1 MKNNLK
7 CLLLIIAVASPCK
20 AYEDRFD
27 APSANWQR
35 ANLLDL
41 GSADWSISGGRV
53 NFFTGSSPTSDNQV
67 FLQFQQPFSNSQDW
81 NFQIGM
87 NNSSGAQLQVFVANS
102 SLSDLFGATLK
113 GLGQGAPF
121 WGAEFTGHSYWLP
134 GGITAAAAQQG
145 SIKVDYVAATRTYSL
160 LYFNGEI
167 DPITN
172 PPGSWSLLHTY
183 VTPET
188 GNVSL
193 FIGMQTG
200 SAVADGNAYVDNFK
214 SIPEPSALSLL
225 AIGLAGLMLM
235 RRRFPVVKSKSLM
248 ALAGG
253 LAFWQS
259 GLHAQ
264 TLYDEVNPSLSHQLV
279 TIQNSGSASTYKI
292 SLNLTTLNDWLVFLN
307 SKATASDPHNL
318 FKSSDFSRTTVNGS
332 YSYSLLVPGAGS
344 SPVRSVNLYDAY
356 RYANWVENGASISAD
371 TENGTYNLSNLSQWG
386 MAERSSTSKY
396 FVQSNSEWLGGVQ
409 FINTDS
415 NYFEWTDTPN
425 YFYEG
430 STFVSNGGIVMHR
443 TYVDGQPVIG
453 AYADTPYRAA
463 GFGGGEMTFRLGSVP
478 EPSALSLLVVGL
490 GVVLRRRRRTV

>member
-1 MKNNLK
+1 
-7 CLLLIIAVASPCK
+7 
-20 AYEDRFD
+20 
-27 APSANWQR
+27 
-35 ANLLDL
+35 
-41 GSADWSISGGRV
+41 
-53 NFFTGSSPTSDNQV
+53 
-67 FLQFQQPFSNSQDW
+67 
-81 NFQIGM
+81 
-87 NNSSGAQLQVFVANS
+87 
-102 SLSDLFGATLK
+102 
-113 GLGQGAPF
+113 
-121 WGAEFTGHSYWLP
+121 
-134 GGITAAAAQQG
+134 
-145 SIKVDYVAATRTYSL
+145 VDYVAATRTYSL

-200 SAVADGNAYVDNFK
+200 GAVADGNAYVDNFK

-235 RRRFPVVKSKSLM
+235 QRRFPVVKSKSLM

>member
-113 GLGQGAPF
+113 GLGQDAPF
-121 WGAEFTGHSYWLP
+121 WGAEFTGHSYWLE

-188 GNVSL
+188 GNVNL

-200 SAVADGNAYVDNFK
+200 GAVADGNAYVDNFK

-235 RRRFPVVKSKSLM
+235 QRRFPVVKSKSLM
-248 ALAGG
+248 ALAG
-253 LAFWQS
+253 
-259 GLHAQ
+259 
-264 TLYDEVNPSLSHQLV
+264 
-279 TIQNSGSASTYKI
+279 
-292 SLNLTTLNDWLVFLN
+292 
-307 SKATASDPHNL
+307 
-318 FKSSDFSRTTVNGS
+318 
-332 YSYSLLVPGAGS
+332 
-344 SPVRSVNLYDAY
+344 
-356 RYANWVENGASISAD
+356 
-371 TENGTYNLSNLSQWG
+371 
-386 MAERSSTSKY
+386 
-396 FVQSNSEWLGGVQ
+396 
-409 FINTDS
+409 
-415 NYFEWTDTPN
+415 
-425 YFYEG
+425 
-430 STFVSNGGIVMHR
+430 VS
-443 TYVDGQPVIG
+443 
-453 AYADTPYRAA
+453 
-463 GFGGGEMTFRLGSVP
+463 
-478 EPSALSLLVVGL
+478 
-490 GVVLRRRRRTV
+490 